1 MYIKGINSVSTDNAL
16 VVANSS
22 GNIAVFRNDGAVVI
36 GTNTPIDDGRLSVY
50 NNASNYATFG
60 GPRPLIVGGHSQ
72 NFLGINGGNLGSS
85 ALSGAASANLIYGAN
100 IYTARVSVDGFGL
113 IFSNNVS
120 DYMFKSFNSSGVNK
134 FTINHAGYID
144 NRLGVGVDPTAKIHA
159 GAGTVAAN
167 TAPLKL
173 TAGTN
178 MTTPENGAFEFDGT
192 NLYFTVGGVRKT
204 VTLI

>member
-1 MYIKGINSVSTDNAL
+1 MYVKGFDSTSSNNAL

-22 GNIAVFRNDGAVVI
+22 GNIAVFRNDGNVGV
-36 GTNTPIDDGRLSVY
+36 GTSTPIDDGRLSVY
-50 NNASNYATFG
+50 NNANNYATFG

-72 NFLGINGGNLGSS
+72 NYLGINGGNLGSS
-85 ALSGAASANLIYGAN
+85 ALSGQVSSNLVYGAN

-113 IFSNNVS
+113 IFSKNVS
-120 DYMFKSFNSSGVNK
+120 DYMFKSFNSADVNK
-134 FTINHAGYID
+134 FTINHAGYVD

-159 GAGTVAAN
+159 GAGTAAAN
-167 TAPLKL
+167 TAPLKF